1 MHEYM
6 VFLEALNL
14 HHWTARE
21 FPQLISEVP
30 KEQCFPEG
38 MFVSEL
44 MSEHHCQVLLQVI
57 ENS

>member
-1 MHEYM
+1 M
-6 VFLEALNL
+6 VFVKALNL

-38 MFVSEL
+38 MFVSE
-44 MSEHHCQVLLQVI
+44 
-57 ENS
+57 